1 MASRGSQT
9 EPDLDLDDWFA
20 ETEFAPRRPRRPVA
34 REDEALA
41 DFDVEQAADDW
52 LARNAGGAPAAPGP
66 GGLNLSSFS
75 SPALWLAVAAV
86 VVLVV
91 AGLFVGGVF
100 SSSKKH
106 APTVSTPVVN
116 TPTTTTPA
124 AKTPKTSKT
133 PKVTLPTQALK
144 PGDSGVQVKRLQQ
157 ALAAVGYKSGKA
169 DGRFGPA
176 TKTALEK
183 FQKAKKLTVDG
194 VLGPKTLSALQL
206 ASH

>member
-20 ETEFAPRRPRRPVA
+20 ETDFGPRRPRRPVV
-34 REDEALA
+34 REDEVLA

-52 LARNAGGAPAAPGP
+52 LARNTGGDEVAPGP
-66 GGLNLSSFS
+66 GRLNLA

-91 AGLFVGGVF
+91 AGLWVGGVF
-100 SSSKKH
+100 SSSKHH
-106 APTVSTPVVN
+106 APTVSTPVVSTPPSSTPVTK
-116 TPTTTTPA
+116 TPT
-124 AKTPKTSKT
+124 TSKT
-133 PKVTLPTQALK
+133 PKVTLPTLALK
-144 PGDSGVQVKRLQQ
+144 PGDTGLQVKHLQQ
-157 ALAAVGYKSGKA
+157 ALAALGYSSGKA

-176 TKTALEK
+176 TKRALEK

-194 VLGPKTLSALQL
+194 VLGPKTLSTLQL